1 MNKFVLFSLLL
12 VSFVAKAEDGLTTPD
27 NTKSVLKTESAPAS
41 QSSEV
46 AQISSLT
53 VFTNNVE
60 VAQIS
65 SPTVLVEPV
74 CNGPNCKV
82 RYKNT
87 GNIAPCAVPKTVGV
101 CVEETGCDACCRPV
115 TTSTKVGVQICVP
128 PCPTKESVRSSM
140 GGKRVVYDYGKYEA
154 VIKSGKDGNVEV
166 RYRKRFLG
174 L

>member
-1 MNKFVLFSLLL
+1 MNKFVLFSILF
-12 VSFVAKAEDGLTTPD
+12 VSVVAKAEDSPTIAD
-27 NTKSVLKTESAPAS
+27 NTQSILAKTENAPAS
-41 QSSEV
+41 QPTQVSSP
-46 AQISSLT
+46 T
-53 VFTNNVE
+53 VLANNVE
-60 VAQIS
+60 IAQIT

-82 RYKNT
+82 RYKHK

-154 VIKSGKDGNVEV
+154 VVKSGKDGNVEV
-166 RYRKRFLG
+166 RYRKRLLG

>member
-1 MNKFVLFSLLL
+1 MNKFVLFSILF
-12 VSFVAKAEDGLTTPD
+12 VSVVAKAENSPTIAD
-27 NTKSVLKTESAPAS
+27 NTQSILAKTESAPAS
-41 QSSEV
+41 QPTQV
-46 AQISSLT
+46 
-53 VFTNNVE
+53 
-60 VAQIS
+60 S

-82 RYKNT
+82 RYKHK

-154 VIKSGKDGNVEV
+154 VVKSGKDGNVEV
-166 RYRKRFLG
+166 RYRKRLLG